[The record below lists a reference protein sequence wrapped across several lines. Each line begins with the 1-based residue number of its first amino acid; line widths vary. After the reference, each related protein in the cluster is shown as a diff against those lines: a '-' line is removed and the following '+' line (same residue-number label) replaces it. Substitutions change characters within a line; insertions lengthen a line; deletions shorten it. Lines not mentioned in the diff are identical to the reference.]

1 MSKYQTF
8 IFKNWEF
15 IPEEKQVTLY
25 YSYDDELNFEE
36 TYTFDFDYV
45 NYSEEALERAMSNL
59 FFMAGVSYYKAY
71 LAPEI
76 EVRHEVLDEA
86 HAAFFSKTYQRGL
99 GEFFYVNKLD
109 PRQKISFPIT
119 AGTPQKP
126 VSAGGEGALVGLG
139 GGKDSLV
146 SIELLRDA
154 YDIST
159 WSVGHR
165 SQLQPLSD
173 VVGLPHYWVE
183 RKWDRQL
190 IDANKDGAYNGHV
203 PISAILA
210 CAGTV
215 ATILSGKRDIVV
227 SNEASADEPTLVYDG
242 VEINHQYSKTSEFEN
257 DYQQLLQLDFGD
269 SQRYYSLLRSFS
281 ELKIAEIFAESG
293 FEKYKKVFSS
303 CNRAFTHASDS
314 MFWCGECPKCAFIF
328 LIFTPFIERAE
339 LEQLF
344 GKNML
349 LDPTMVPMY
358 KQLLGIAGDKPLEC
372 VGAIQES
379 RSAMRKA
386 QEIYPELIPM
396 YDFEL
401 PSDYDYR
408 AEGPN
413 LIPDDITF

>member
-15 IPEEKQVTLY
+15 KPEEKQVTLH

-76 EVRHEVLDEA
+76 EIRHEILDEA
-86 HAAFFSKTYQRGL
+86 HAQFFSKTYQRGL
-99 GEFFYVNKLD
+99 GEFFYVNNLD
-109 PRQKISFPIT
+109 PQHKIVFPIT
-119 AGTPQKP
+119 ATEQAATR
-126 VSAGGEGALVGLG
+126 AGGNGALVGLG

-146 SIELLRDA
+146 SVELLRDK

-173 VVGLPHYWVE
+173 TIGLPHYWVE

-190 IDANKDGAYNGHV
+190 IEINKDNESYNGHV

-215 ATILSGKRDIVV
+215 AAILSGKRDIIV
-227 SNEASADEPTLVYDG
+227 SNEGSADEPTLVYKDT
-242 VEINHQYSKTSEFEN
+242 EINHQYSKTSEFER
-257 DYQQLLQLDFGD
+257 DYQELLVRDFGT

-281 ELKIAEIFAESG
+281 ELRIAELFAKTG
-293 FEKYKKVFSS
+293 FEKYKHVFSS
-303 CNRAFTHASDS
+303 CNRAFTHSSDS

-328 LIFTPFIERAE
+328 LIFTPFISRAK

-349 LDPTMVPMY
+349 LDPSMEPTY
-358 KQLLGIAGDKPLEC
+358 KQLLGIAGNKPLEC
-372 VGAIQES
+372 VGEIQES

-386 QEIYPELIPM
+386 QEIYPELANK
-396 YDFEL
+396 YSFEL
-401 PSDYDYR
+401 PSDYDYT

-413 LIPDDITF
+413 LIPNDITF